1 MVQVWK
7 KVMLCLI
14 ACLFVAGVTLVLMTT
29 SPENAYAEEERP
41 YICVNGERK
50 ESVALLQGQSATVEI
65 KKGNG
70 SYETILYRTD
80 DKGGFSLEGNQ
91 IFVKENSR
99 VGTFVVHASCW
110 LNDAETFDREISVV
124 ITAKGGTEPV
134 FITEE
139 EEEER
144 RMIVELPQDVEYVD
158 ATVAMQDNP
167 TGENVRLHNGD
178 VINEILPD
186 APHGISG
193 LRFLYTEVGY
203 VAEDANGQK
212 STQALSPEQSGIE
225 EPVYATNALTG
236 SGTADY
242 PYLIYNHTDFK
253 SIYNYDGT
261 GKYFR
266 QEQAFSMTSSFTVR
280 NFSGIYLGNNKTITV
295 SNFSNQYSLMFKE
308 NHGTIQNVS
317 VYSNGGV
324 TITKFACLGVIC
336 TYNYGAING
345 VSVGGCVGSMV
356 LDSGSIA
363 IDMSAGLMSGG
374 ICGYNDGGSLYNCHV
389 NGNIRM
395 SALLSGGVAA
405 ANAGS
410 ISTCGV
416 GAGFFFYGLFSSLTT
431 IGGIVGSNVETG
443 TIMNTSGGQIRFIYM
458 SEPTNSVNPSIGY
471 YVGTNDYSG
480 LASVPSGLSGGIC
493 PESTAFVNNW
503 YIPALV
509 SLQYIDCNKN
519 PGVGDGD
526 GIGMDWDN

>member
-14 ACLFVAGVTLVLMTT
+14 VCLLAAGVAFVLMTT
-29 SPENAYAEEERP
+29 SPESAFAEEDLP

-99 VGTFVVHASCW
+99 IGTFFIHAMCW
-110 LNDAETFDREISVV
+110 LSDDEKFDREISVV
-124 ITAKGGTEPV
+124 VTAKRGKEPV

-203 VAEDANGQK
+203 LAEDANGQK

-225 EPVYATNALTG
+225 ESVYATNALTG

-242 PYLIYNHTDFK
+242 PYLIYNHTDFM

-266 QEQAFSMTSSFTVR
+266 QEQSFSMTSSFTVR

-308 NHGTIQNVS
+308 NHGTIQNVWIH
-317 VYSNGGV
+317 SNGGV
-324 TITKFACLGVIC
+324 IITKFSYLGVIC
-336 TYNYGAING
+336 TENYGTIQN
-345 VSVGGCVGSMV
+345 VIVGGVVENSWLAV
-356 LDSGSIA
+356 SGIA
-363 IDMSAGLMSGG
+363 IDMSAGVASGG
-374 ICGYNDGGSLYNCHV
+374 ICGYNHS
-389 NGNIRM
+389 NGTISGCSVQACIRM
-395 SALLSGGVAA
+395 TMLISGGIAGI
-405 ANAGS
+405 NAGS
-410 ISTCGV
+410 ISVTSGIH
-416 GAGFFFYGLFSSLTT
+416 GAFFYGTINSLST
-431 IGGIVGSNVETG
+431 IGGYVGANEETG
-443 TIMNTSGGQIRFIYM
+443 TISDTSTGWREFWFVYI
-458 SEPTNSVNPSIGY
+458 EAPTYSVTPYVGH
-471 YVGTNDYSG
+471 YVGTNENSSLGAPAANLY
-480 LASVPSGLSGGIC
+480 GGIC
-493 PESTAFVNNW
+493 PESPNNDPLW
-503 YIPALV
+503 NIP
-509 SLQYIDCNKN
+509 STMSMTYIDCNKN
-519 PGVGDGD
+519 GISGD
-526 GIGMDWDN
+526 GIGRNF